1 MEVNVTGGRAARD
14 ALDRVAR
21 EDAGGRKCYAC
32 GSWMANGEVECPT
45 CGKAQPDAPS
55 ATLTD
60 DLTAQLQHTHK
71 SPQDVR

>member
-1 MEVNVTGGRAARD
+1 
-14 ALDRVAR
+14 
-21 EDAGGRKCYAC
+21 
-32 GSWMANGEVECPT
+32 MANGEVECPT